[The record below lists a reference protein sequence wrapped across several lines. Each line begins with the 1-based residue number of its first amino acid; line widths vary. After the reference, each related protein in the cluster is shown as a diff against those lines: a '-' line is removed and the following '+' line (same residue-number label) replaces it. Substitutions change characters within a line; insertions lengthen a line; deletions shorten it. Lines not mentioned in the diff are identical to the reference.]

1 MSQIT
6 STQDRRVVVLEKDV
20 VASTF
25 EESRKRLQELLDSGC
40 RELVIDLHKVQIVD
54 SRGLAL
60 FMLCQN
66 SLSRIGGRLTLV
78 TQNQDLLHLF
88 RVMRMDRHITITEQ
102 VPA

>member
-1 MSQIT
+1 MSQT
-6 STQDRRVVVLEKDV
+6 TQAEATCVVAPEKDV

-25 EESRKRLQELLDSGC
+25 EEYRKQFQELLDSGC
-40 RELVIDLHKVQIVD
+40 RELVVDLNKVQVVD

-66 SLSRIGGRLTLV
+66 SLARIGGRLRLV

-88 RVMRMDRHITITEQ
+88 RVMRMDRHITISEQ
-102 VPA
+102 V